1 MGHSFMSDISWL
13 PSFFVI
19 AMVLLVA
26 VTGGVGY
33 LTYVEWQDRRRRNGK
48 T

>member
-1 MGHSFMSDISWL
+1 MSDMPWL
-13 PSFFVI
+13 PGFFVI

-26 VTGGVGY
+26 VTGGVAY
-33 LTYVEWQDRRRRNGK
+33 LTYVEWQDRRRNGK